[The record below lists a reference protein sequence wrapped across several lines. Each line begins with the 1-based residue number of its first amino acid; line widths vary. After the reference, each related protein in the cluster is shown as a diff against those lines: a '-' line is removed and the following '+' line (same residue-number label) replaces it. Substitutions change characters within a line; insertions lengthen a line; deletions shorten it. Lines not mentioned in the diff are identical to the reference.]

1 MSSRETQETL
11 EQIGSCWEGLED
23 PRTSN
28 ATLYDF
34 HKMPI
39 IALCCVPCGGQAPTG
54 QGPTDM
60 ARVRQAEREPFLRGF
75 LSLKHGGSKHDAFS
89 RLFRALDPDQFRD
102 AL

>member
-11 EQIGSCWEGLED
+11 EQFDSCSDGLED

-34 HKMPI
+34 HEMLI
-39 IALCCVPCGGQAPTG
+39 IALCCVLCGGQ
-54 QGPTDM
+54 GPADM
-60 ARVRQAEREPFLRGF
+60 ARVRQGERDISSR
-75 LSLKHGGSKHDAFS
+75 LSQPEDGVPKHDAFN
-89 RLFRALDPDQFRD
+89 RLFRALDPDQFRN